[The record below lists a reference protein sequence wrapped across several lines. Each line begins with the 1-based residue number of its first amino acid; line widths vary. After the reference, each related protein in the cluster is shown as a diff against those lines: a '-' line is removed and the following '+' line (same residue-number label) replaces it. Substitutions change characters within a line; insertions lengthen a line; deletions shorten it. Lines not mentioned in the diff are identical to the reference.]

1 MSNEEIILE
10 TPLETPLETT
20 PETTPEIIAETPLET
35 TREVPANF
43 IAQFFRGVM
52 YPFAAFGF
60 LRRNRLWGMAAAS
73 IVVNVVLLVGL
84 IWGGYTL
91 LLPHLTG
98 LTTGM
103 EAWAGESAFLGV
115 LVEVL
120 TWALWIVAM
129 PALLM
134 LNFLVLVLVGQAV
147 ASPFLDQL
155 SEQVETRVLG
165 LEPLPLTLARTL
177 KGVSVALGDLV
188 WGVVLLVVVNVP
200 LLLLG
205 LVPVLGTVAAGVL
218 SFSFSALLLAHEFM
232 GLPLTRQLVSYR
244 ERWSHLWK
252 HKWLGLGMGTSVM
265 AMLAIPGLNLVLLP
279 LAAVGGTLMYCDL
292 RAGGQV

>member
-1 MSNEEIILE
+1 MQSTEIGMTDNLE
-10 TPLETPLETT
+10 
-20 PETTPEIIAETPLET
+20 A
-35 TREVPANF
+35 TREVPRNF

-52 YPFAAFGF
+52 YPFAALGF
-60 LRRNRLWGMAAAS
+60 LKRNRLWGMAAAAVG
-73 IVVNVVLLVGL
+73 INILLLGGL
-84 IWGGYTL
+84 VWGGYSFL
-91 LLPHLTG
+91 VPYLDSLIVA
-98 LTTGM
+98 M
-103 EAWAGESAFLGV
+103 VAWAGESSFLGG
-115 LVEVL
+115 LVTVL
-120 TWALWIVAM
+120 TWVLWIVAM
-129 PALLM
+129 PALVV
-134 LNFLVLVLVGQAV
+134 LNFLVLILVGQAV

-165 LEPLPLTLARTL
+165 LEPEPFSAGRTIR
-177 KGVSVALGDLV
+177 GVSIAVGDLV
-188 WGVVLLVVVNVP
+188 WGVTLLVVVNVP

-205 LVPVLGTVAAGVL
+205 VIPVFGTVVAGIL

-244 ERWSHLWK
+244 QRWSHLWK

>member
-10 TPLETPLETT
+10 TPPETSL
-20 PETTPEIIAETPLET
+20 ETTPEIIVETPLET

-43 IAQFFRGVM
+43 VAQFFRGVM

-147 ASPFLDQL
+147 ASPFLDLL
-155 SEQVETRVLG
+155 SEQVEVRVLQVAPEPFG
-165 LEPLPLTLARTL
+165 LKRTV
-177 KGVSVALGDLV
+177 KSVAIALGDLV
-188 WGVVLLVVVNVP
+188 WGVLFLVAVNLPLLV
-200 LLLLG
+200 LA
-205 LVPVLGTVAAGVL
+205 LVPVLGTSLAGVL

-232 GLPLTRQLVSYR
+232 GLPLARQLVPYR
-244 ERWSHLWK
+244 RRWGHVWK
-252 HKWLGLGMGTSVM
+252 HKWLGLGMGTST
-265 AMLAIPGLNLVLLP
+265 MLLLAVPGLNLVLLP

-292 RAGGQV
+292 RADGRV